1 MYRFLIVVFALLF
14 GFESFG
20 QKKLTPA
27 QKKFTDSVN
36 KALVGQ
42 ADSTKHRILLAL
54 FEKNRNRSYNR
65 AIIVGRK
72 ALPLVRKDGN
82 LQNLAT
88 FYLHLAQLECRSG
101 EENASLPYYRE
112 AARIYKSLGQPLVV
126 ADVYDDL
133 VACSE
138 RKGDFEIAYRY
149 KNRSRTIR
157 DSVNEETQTRKYN
170 ELLAKYELETSAKDS
185 KIAEQQQQLTILSSN
200 SRENYE
206 RNKQIILIEG
216 IALGVLFI
224 LLIGVLYTRSKFRR
238 NLIAER
244 NARQT
249 EKRERMQISKDI
261 HDDLDTELSKIN
273 ALTQSLVDKPGA
285 PENRKS
291 VFSIMEI
298 SNSLLSGMKDLV
310 FQLNIEN
317 STLENLITR
326 IRDYST
332 QYFADSP
339 IDVVGTYPT
348 KAPELFIQRVS
359 FHNIMMVVREIIT
372 NISKHSKAMNV
383 AIAIT
388 IENDRLHITISDDGL
403 GFDRTLESKGDGIRH
418 MHNRMKTIGGLM
430 NIISEPNNGTKV
442 TIDIG
447 LIQIARKN

>member
-1 MYRFLIVVFALLF
+1 MYRFLIAVVFVFFAIDGLA
-14 GFESFG
+14 

-27 QKKFTDSVN
+27 QKKFADSVN

-42 ADSTKHRILLAL
+42 ADSVKHRILIGL
-54 FEKNRNRSYNR
+54 FEKYRNRSYNR
-65 AIIVGRK
+65 AIIVGKRALPFVRK
-72 ALPLVRKDGN
+72 AGD
-82 LQNLAT
+82 LQRLAT
-88 FYLHLAQLECRSG
+88 LYLQIAQLECRSG

-126 ADVYDDL
+126 ADVYEDL
-133 VACSE
+133 VTCSE
-138 RKGDFEIAYRY
+138 KKKDYEIAYRY
-149 KNRSRTIR
+149 RNLARAIR
-157 DSVNEETQTRKYN
+157 DSINEETQTRKYN

-185 KIAEQQQQLTILSSN
+185 KIEEQRQQLTVLNSS

-206 RNKQIILIEG
+206 RNKQLILIQS

-224 LLIGVLYTRSKFRR
+224 LLIGVLIGRSKFKRH
-238 NLIAER
+238 LIAER
-244 NARQT
+244 SARQL

-261 HDDLDTELSKIN
+261 HDDLDSELSKIN
-273 ALTQSLVDKPGA
+273 ALTQTLVDKPGA

-298 SNSLLSGMKDLV
+298 SNSLLAGMKDLV
-310 FQLNIEN
+310 WQLNIDN

-326 IRDYST
+326 IRDYSS
-332 QYFADSP
+332 QYFEDSP
-339 IDVVGTYPT
+339 IDVVGTYPD
-348 KAPELFIQRVS
+348 KVHELFIQRVS
-359 FHNIMMVVREIIT
+359 FHNIIMVVKEVLT

-388 IENDRLHITISDDGL
+388 IVNDRLHITITDDGL
-403 GFDRTLESKGDGIRH
+403 GFDRTLETRGQGIAH
-418 MHNRMKTIGGLM
+418 MQNRMKTIGGLM
-430 NIISEPNNGTKV
+430 NIISEPNSGTKV